1 VFSVDTEAEAEQ
13 LIIATCPRNAAGI
26 YYARELV
33 HEQSLENLQAFSDK
47 LAAVYKIMQDNKTKQ
62 RKP

>member
-1 VFSVDTEAEAEQ
+1 MFSVDTEAEAEQ
-13 LIIATCPRNAAGI
+13 LIIATCPRDAAGT

-47 LAAVYKIMQDNKTKQ
+47 LAKTYELIQVNKQK
-62 RKP
+62 K